1 MTSRAE
7 LVAFVQRHA
16 ARGVDA
22 PTSLGDI
29 ADGLGDSGFSILC
42 AVIALP
48 FLTPVPLGPLATVA
62 GLALAVLGGQILRG
76 AAAPSLPSRARS
88 TRLSPRLL
96 GAVMRL
102 LGRVL
107 AVVDRV
113 SRPRQQ
119 ALVEGA
125 RGARLRGLVT
135 AGAGLVM
142 AVPLFGLP
150 FNNALPALAVVLVSL
165 AELEDDGVLAWAAV
179 VVLGFATLYVGAVW
193 LAVALL
199 GREAIALVA

>member
-7 LVAFVQRHA
+7 LLAFVERHA
-16 ARGVDA
+16 TRPATA
-22 PTSLGDI
+22 PASLGEI
-29 ADGLGDSGFSILC
+29 ADGLGGSAFSILC
-42 AVIALP
+42 AIIALP

-76 AAAPSLPSRARS
+76 AQTPALPPRAR
-88 TRLSPRLL
+88 TTTLSPRVL
-96 GAVMRL
+96 GAVMRVL
-102 LGRVL
+102 ARVL
-107 AVVDRV
+107 AVVDRF
-113 SRPRQQ
+113 SRPRRQ
-119 ALVEGA
+119 ALVEGT

-135 AGAGLVM
+135 AGGGLVM

-165 AELEDDGVLAWAAV
+165 AELEDDGVLACAAV
-179 VVLGFATLYVGAVW
+179 ATLLLASLYVAGVW